1 MWSDPSDVPGVHV
14 SPRNVGVMFGP
25 DVTAAFLAHNHLQVI
40 IRSHECVPNGTQVRR
55 SLLLLIPIHLHRSPA

>member
-40 IRSHECVPNGTQVRR
+40 IRSHECVPNGTQVRW
-55 SLLLLIPIHLHRSPA
+55 